1 MARLAGSVGKETAE
15 RIRQSAVG
23 LFARHGYAAVSMREI
38 ASEVGVGAGALYNHF
53 ATKQDLLVA
62 LMERHMIGLLSAW
75 NADPGAAADADAAMA
90 LESFTR
96 FHIRYHKDLADEVSV
111 AYMELRSLEQPN
123 FHRIEQFRR
132 TYEDQLIAILD
143 RGVATGVFHASDTKI
158 AAMAIIAMLTGMT
171 TWFRSGVVCQSIK
184 LKTYMSIWSPDR
196 CAPSNRHTPS
206 NWPLWP

>member
-1 MARLAGSVGKETAE
+1 
-15 RIRQSAVG
+15 
-23 LFARHGYAAVSMREI
+23 RHGYAAVSMREI
-38 ASEVGVGAGALYNHF
+38 AGEVGVGAGALYNHF

-62 LMERHMIGLLSAW
+62 LMERHMAGLLSAW
-75 NADPGAAADADAAMA
+75 AKEPGARLESNPVTA

-132 TYEDQLIAILD
+132 EYEDQLVAILD
-143 RGVATGVFHASDTKI
+143 RGVAAGVFHAPDTKI

-171 TWFRSGVVCQSIK
+171 TWFRTGGRLSVNQIENLYVDMVARSVRP
-184 LKTYMSIWSPDR
+184 T
-196 CAPSNRHTPS
+196 
-206 NWPLWP
+206 